1 MTEKWQALQRGGAL
15 LTISKQSGHILV
27 HQFSHKRALNVSVI
41 LFTLILI
48 VALVINFVTRL
59 QMSL

>member
-27 HQFSHKRALNVSVI
+27 HQFSHKGLKCFCYPFYLNSYCC
-41 LFTLILI
+41 L
-48 VALVINFVTRL
+48 
-59 QMSL
+59 SY